1 MSTDAIF
8 SELEETM
15 KKTIES
21 VKRQFVSVRT
31 GRANPSIL
39 DRIEIEYYGT
49 PTHVKNVAN
58 ITTPD
63 SRTVAIVPFEKNLIS
78 AIERAIQK
86 SDVGITPQNDGQS
99 IRLVIPQLT
108 QDRRKELV
116 KTVKKISEDGKV
128 AIRNERR
135 NAVDKIKKLEKD
147 NKNKITEDESKKA
160 QEKAQKLTDK
170 FIVDID
176 KLAEAKE
183 KEVME
188 I

>member
-21 VKRQFVSVRT
+21 VKRQFSSVRT
-31 GRANPSIL
+31 GRASASIL
-39 DRIEIEYYGT
+39 DRIEIEYYGS
-49 PTHVKNVAN
+49 PTHVKNIAN

-63 SRTVAIVPFEKNLIS
+63 ARTIAIVPFEKNLIS
-78 AIERAIQK
+78 AIEKSIQK
-86 SDVGITPQNDGQS
+86 SDIGITPQNDGQA

-108 QDRRKELV
+108 QERRKELV
-116 KTVKKISEDGKV
+116 KTVKKIAEEGKV
-128 AIRNERR
+128 ALRNERR
-135 NAVDKIKKLEKD
+135 HAVDKIKKLEKD
-147 NKNKITEDESKKA
+147 TKNKITEDESKKA
-160 QEKAQKLTDK
+160 QEKTQKLTDK
-170 FIVDID
+170 YVLEVD
-176 KLAEAKE
+176 KLAESKE

>member
-1 MSTDAIF
+1 MLEKIF

-15 KKTIES
+15 NKTIQTIN
-21 VKRQFVSVRT
+21 KNFATIRT
-31 GRANPSIL
+31 GRASSGIL
-39 DRIEIEYYGT
+39 DRIEIDYYGT
-49 PTHVKNVAN
+49 PTSIKHVGN

-63 SRTVAIVPFEKNLIS
+63 SRTIMIVPFEKNLMG

-86 SDVGITPQNDGQS
+86 SDLNVNPQNDGQA
-99 IRLVIPQLT
+99 IRIIMPQLT
-108 QDRRKELV
+108 EERRKELV
-116 KTVKKISEDGKV
+116 KSVKKMSEDGKV

-135 NAVDKIKKLEKD
+135 NAVEKIKKLEKD

-170 FIVDID
+170 FIADID
-176 KLAEAKE
+176 KLAEKKE